1 MFLSTSKDLINW
13 TVIDKQNIDVVNGHE
28 RNAGNIVIYQDSL
41 YRLSQINTPLY
52 GSGIRIN
59 KILNITTNAYREE
72 FVKEIKLNSDLNN
85 VNGFHTLNFIGD
97 QCFLITESK
106 TFDTIFAIIL

>member
-28 RNAGNIVIYQDSL
+28 RNAGNIVNIKTVYIDFL
-41 YRLSQINTPLY
+41 KLIRLCMAR
-52 GSGIRIN
+52 RIN

-72 FVKEIKLNSDLNN
+72 FVKK
-85 VNGFHTLNFIGD
+85 
-97 QCFLITESK
+97 
-106 TFDTIFAIIL
+106 